1 MSRFHST
8 DLNLDK
14 LRLDKQRGWLA
25 GVCAGIGRSLR
36 IDPDI
41 VRVSTVIAALFMPKL
56 IIAAYLVCWLILDR
70 RQPNEY

>member
-1 MSRFHST
+1 MMSRYHT
-8 DLNLDK
+8 TE

-25 GVCAGIGRSLR
+25 GVCAGIGRSLQ

-41 VRVSTVIAALFMPKL
+41 VRVVTVIAGLFTPKL

-70 RQPNEY
+70 RQPDDY